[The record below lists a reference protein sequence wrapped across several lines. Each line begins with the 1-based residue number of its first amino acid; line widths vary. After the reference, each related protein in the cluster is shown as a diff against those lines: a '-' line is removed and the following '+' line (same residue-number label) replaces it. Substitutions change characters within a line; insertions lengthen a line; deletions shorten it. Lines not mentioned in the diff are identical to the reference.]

1 MELSY
6 SVLGLTQEPF
16 QIISLQNDL
25 FTNSVISIII
35 PKFPK
40 YFKNTQILHPPC
52 LPNTTYIESKEYKP
66 YQFTTPRESYKHRK
80 RSRSSRNYS
89 KYSKYTSKQSPKYIG
104 NPSGSKIE
112 ISSSSKDRKRDRKYS
127 DKHREDEF
135 KIPSMYSIA
144 SSENKKRK
152 DK

>member
-1 MELSY
+1 VICLLYQPLLTTELLEY
-6 SVLGLTQEPF
+6 P
-16 QIISLQNDL
+16 ISSKV
-25 FTNSVISIII
+25 TTGAIS
-35 PKFPK
+35 
-40 YFKNTQILHPPC
+40 THPPC
-52 LPNTTYIESKEYKP
+52 LSNTTYIESKEYKP
-66 YQFTTPRESYKHRK
+66 YQFTTPRDSYKHRK

-112 ISSSSKDRKRDRKYS
+112 ISSGSKDRRRDRKYS
-127 DKHREDEF
+127 DKRREDEF